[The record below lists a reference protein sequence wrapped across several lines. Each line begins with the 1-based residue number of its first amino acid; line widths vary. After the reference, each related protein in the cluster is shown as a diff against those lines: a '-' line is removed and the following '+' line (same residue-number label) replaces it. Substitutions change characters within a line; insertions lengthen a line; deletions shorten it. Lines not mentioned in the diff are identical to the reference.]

1 MLEHVKARGL
11 PTILCTLYRPNF
23 ENPVQINLSQPG
35 LLAINSI
42 IISAAMKVDFILNKY
57 PFVTCIFVSLVVL

>member
-11 PTILCTLYRPNF
+11 STILCTLYRPNF

-35 LLAINSI
+35 LLAINNI
-42 IISAAMKVDFILNKY
+42 IISAAMKVYFILNKCSFLTY
-57 PFVTCIFVSLVVL
+57 VFASLVIL